1 MKVALLGASSQIAKG
16 LLKIFIQDEEH
27 QMHLFTRDLSS
38 FQQWIESNKINSS
51 HLSANSLEAFNHKV
65 EYDLIINFIGIGDP
79 SKAINMG
86 ASIFDIT
93 YDYDHLVLNYLS
105 MHPKTKYIFMSSG
118 VVYGDIF
125 EHPASMD
132 SKAIININSLQHTD
146 WYAMAKLYAEAR
158 HRALKELCIIDI
170 RVFNYISSDI
180 DIESRFL
187 ISDAL
192 RAIDNKEI
200 LKTNDHNIFRDY
212 IGPEDLHQLI
222 LRLIDQPFLNT
233 SVDCFTS
240 KVTDKFSILE
250 LLRLNFGLQYEVVKS
265 QAGID
270 AYGSR
275 DNYFSINQQAGDYG
289 YKPLYTSLENIFKA
303 SEELLI

>member
-1 MKVALLGASSQIAKG
+1 MKIALLGASSQIAKS

-27 QMHLFTRDLSS
+27 RMHLFTRDLSS
-38 FQQWIESNKINSS
+38 FQQWIDNQKIDSA
-51 HLSANSLEAFNHKV
+51 HLSANSLEAFDQSI
-65 EYDLIINFIGIGDP
+65 EFDLIINFIGIGDP
-79 SKAINMG
+79 SKAIKMG

-93 YDYDHLVLNYLS
+93 YDYDHLILNYLS
-105 MHPKTKYIFMSSG
+105 AHPQTKYIFMSSG

-125 EHPASMD
+125 KQPASKE
-132 SKAIININSLQHTD
+132 SKAIFNINSLQHTD

-158 HRALKELCIIDI
+158 HRALKDLCIIDI
-170 RVFNYISSDI
+170 RVFNYISSDV

-192 RAIDNKEI
+192 RAINNKEI
-200 LKTNDHNIFRDY
+200 LITNDHNIFRDY

-222 LRLIDQPFLNT
+222 LRSIEQPFINSSL
-233 SVDCFTS
+233 DCFTR

-265 QAGID
+265 QTGID

-275 DNYFSINQQAGDYG
+275 DNYFSISKVAENFG
-289 YKPLYTSLENIFKA
+289 YKPAYTSLENILRA
-303 SEELLI
+303 SEELLS

>member
-16 LLKIFIQDEEH
+16 LLKIFIQDEGH

-38 FQQWIESNKINSS
+38 FQQWIKSNKINSS
-51 HLSANSLEAFNHKV
+51 HLSANSLEAFNHAV

-158 HRALKELCIIDI
+158 HRALQELCIIDI

-180 DIESRFL
+180 DLGSRFL

-192 RAIDNKEI
+192 RAINNKEI

-222 LRLIDQPFLNT
+222 LRLIDQPFLNK

-250 LLRLNFGLQYEVVKS
+250 LLRLNFGLQYELVKS